1 MFWNRRVRF
10 LTCSR
15 NGKCLWKMKAG
26 TRWRFW
32 KPTEVGNTHPH
43 RVWDTSPI
51 CWGIT
56 SDSAKDPWAEQSGWT
71 DVPDLDEI
79 CASMHAFTCQLASE
93 YCAEAVYYLKNH
105 SPTKQLKAWPPLKHG
120 WRKGHS
126 SHIYVSS
133 DARPI
138 NMFQRTNEGSL
149 TRQRSAFL
157 WFYGEENG
165 YSLLW
170 PQQKEDLLQPRCDH
184 QWEWVWYWAGCCTI
198 GRRPLLGVGTLKRG
212 QCFSWASGSW
222 TCTCSPTS
230 TTAKC
235 STVRK
240 RAALSWHYGDRVYL
254 RKCEPTTVDQILS
267 PPHKDFWLEAMEKE
281 MTSLQE
287 SNV

>member
-32 KPTEVGNTHPH
+32 KPTKVENTHPH

-105 SPTKQLKAWPPLKHG
+105 SPTKAVESMTPFEAWMKKRTFLSHLCVFRCKTYQHVPKDEWGKLDKTKKCILMVL
-120 WRKGHS
+120 WR
-126 SHIYVSS
+126 
-133 DARPI
+133 
-138 NMFQRTNEGSL
+138 
-149 TRQRSAFL
+149 
-157 WFYGEENG
+157 GE
-165 YSLLW
+165 W
-170 PQQKEDLLQPRCDH
+170 LQSIMTP
-184 QWEWVWYWAGCCTI
+184 T
-198 GRRPLLGVGTLKRG
+198 KRG
-212 QCFSWASGSW
+212 SASAEMWPSMRVSVVLSWMLHHW
-222 TCTCSPTS
+222 EKTS
-230 TTAKC
+230 TWSWNSKT
-235 STVRK
+235 
-240 RAALSWHYGDRVYL
+240 RAVFLLSQWFLNMHL
-254 RKCEPTTVDQILS
+254 FTNIHNS
-267 PPHKDFWLEAMEKE
+267 
-281 MTSLQE
+281 
-287 SNV
+287 